1 MNMLKQTMVTSG
13 TFYLKDYWG
22 GALVPCALLP
32 SGYASKFQFY
42 LSKKPRKTYINDMYF
57 LKLAFTPRKDGQ
69 LLKNKKLQEKEL

>member
-32 SGYASKFQFY
+32 SGYASKFQF
-42 LSKKPRKTYINDMYF
+42 IF
-57 LKLAFTPRKDGQ
+57 LRNPVKLI
-69 LLKNKKLQEKEL
+69 